1 MHEEFTRNE
10 EVATSSDRSFGLTI
24 GAVCGVIGGIRLY
37 FGHSYALWILGIGAI
52 LAAVALCWPAA
63 LAPLNR
69 WWARL
74 GRLLNKIV
82 NPIVMT
88 LLYCLTIV
96 PFGLAMQ
103 LRGKD
108 PLRLKRDPQASS
120 YWIVREPPGPAP
132 DTMRNQF

>member
-1 MHEEFTRNE
+1 MHEKFTHNE
-10 EVATSSDRSFGLTI
+10 EVGTSSDRSFGLTI
-24 GAVCGVIGGIRLY
+24 GTVCGVIGGVRLY
-37 FGHSYALWILGIGAI
+37 FGHSYALWILVVGAV
-52 LAAVALCWPAA
+52 LASLALVWPAS

-74 GRLLNKIV
+74 GRLINKIV

-96 PFGLAMQ
+96 PFGLIMQ

-108 PLRLKRDPQASS
+108 PLRLKLDSQANS
-120 YWIVREPPGPAP
+120 YWIVRDPPGPAP